1 MKDGTAIIIFV
12 SFIVCM
18 TIEFIV
24 GDKVAQM
31 IEKKMWGEPYH
42 WSGKR
47 TTIRHYLAIIA
58 CIVLA
63 VLVYEASKSTA
74 LTIAVF
80 AIGSFAV
87 YVICRLIQDSL
98 GKGAQKVSDKMK
110 ESWDKRK
117 AEKAANKTEE

>member
-1 MKDGTAIIIFV
+1 MKDSTAVIILI
-12 SFIVCM
+12 SFIVCL
-18 TIEFIV
+18 TIEFIA
-24 GDKVAQM
+24 GDKVAKM

-47 TTIRHYLAIIA
+47 TTIRHYLAVIA
-58 CIVLA
+58 GIVLA
-63 VLVYEASKSTA
+63 VLAYEASKSTA
-74 LTIAVF
+74 LTIAAF
-80 AIGSFAV
+80 AIGSFVV

-98 GKGAQKVSDKMK
+98 GKGAQKVSGKIQ

>member
-1 MKDGTAIIIFV
+1 MDQTTVIILFIA
-12 SFIVCM
+12 FIVCL

-24 GDKVAQM
+24 GDKVARM

-58 CIVLA
+58 GIVLA

-98 GKGAQKVSDKMK
+98 GKGAQKVSGKIQ